1 MNNLTKVLI
10 LKKKLKL
17 IDLNFIGNGRA
28 SESHEWNEYPYS
40 KEQYL
45 IQGEVYPKIDN
56 DTHDSIDHEWEWQHM
71 RYMIATPTDVRDQC
85 RCSAEYDG
93 NCKLKPIIVGD
104 LIVRNGKSVNFN
116 SYHVP
121 CAIELIKEMS
131 DKLLQTIERNKLLHP
146 ILFEQEWGKDVRGM
160 TRQ

>member
-1 MNNLTKVLI
+1 MNKLTKVLI

-17 IDLNFIGNGRA
+17 EELNFLQIKNKDDRV
-28 SESHEWNEYPYS
+28 WNEYPYS
-40 KEQYL
+40 EEQGL
-45 IQGEVYPKIDN
+45 LQGGCYPKKEYD
-56 DTHDSIDHEWEWQHM
+56 WQ
-71 RYMIATPTDVRDQC
+71 YMKYIIATPTDVRDQC

>member
-1 MNNLTKVLI
+1 MNKLTKVLM

-40 KEQYL
+40 EEQGL
-45 IQGEVYPKIDN
+45 LQGGCYPKKEYD
-56 DTHDSIDHEWEWQHM
+56 WQ
-71 RYMIATPTDVRDQC
+71 YMKYIIATPTDVRDQC
-85 RCSAEYDG
+85 HACGIRPQLTS
-93 NCKLKPIIVGD
+93 KLKPIIVGD
-104 LIVRNGKSVNFN
+104 LIVRNGKGSNFN

>member
-1 MNNLTKVLI
+1 MNKLTKVLI

-17 IDLNFIGNGRA
+17 EELNFLQIKNKDDRV
-28 SESHEWNEYPYS
+28 WNEYPYS
-40 KEQYL
+40 EEQGL
-45 IQGEVYPKIDN
+45 LQGGCYPKKEYD
-56 DTHDSIDHEWEWQHM
+56 WQ
-71 RYMIATPTDVRDQC
+71 YMKYIIATPTDVRDQC
-85 RCSAEYDG
+85 HACGIRQQLTS
-93 NCKLKPIIVGD
+93 KLKPIIVGD
-104 LIVRNGKSVNFN
+104 LIVRNGKGSNFN

>member
-1 MNNLTKVLI
+1 MNKLTKVLM

-17 IDLNFIGNGRA
+17 IDLNFIGENKNNK
-28 SESHEWNEYPYS
+28 WNEYPYS
-40 KEQYL
+40 REQYL

-56 DTHDSIDHEWEWQHM
+56 DTHEWQWQHM

-85 RCSAEYDG
+85 RCSAEYGG
-93 NCKLKPIIVGD
+93 NCQLKPIIVGD